1 MILVQVCQCSSAKFA
16 SEPGL
21 HYFQKKLQRQYLYLL
36 QHLDSSLNT
45 GPGLLKLLGVLAP
58 LTVLHRLLELH
69 LSLSSFSWEA
79 PPSQLPG
86 SICPSSPPSA
96 PSSIWCRCAK
106 STSSWALASW
116 CLSCNWLHLPECGSL
131 FLTSCYGT
139 SLSCSLCVS
148 GRLFVSDLREFS
160 LYKSY
165 LPQYVLPKKE
175 IFTFV
180 SNWIWHLRHLLGCSI
195 HIFSASFASRTIPH
209 FFLHNICFFN
219 FLARSLRLASQL
231 ASLI

>member
-45 GPGLLKLLGVLAP
+45 GPGLLKLLGVLA
-58 LTVLHRLLELH
+58 LITVLLRLPELH
-69 LSLSSFSWEA
+69 LSFSFSWEA
-79 PPSQLPG
+79 PPSQLPD
-86 SICPSSPPSA
+86 SIWPSSPPSA

-148 GRLFVSDLREFS
+148 GRLFVCDLREFS

-165 LPQYVLPKKE
+165 LPQ
-175 IFTFV
+175 
-180 SNWIWHLRHLLGCSI
+180 
-195 HIFSASFASRTIPH
+195 
-209 FFLHNICFFN
+209 
-219 FLARSLRLASQL
+219 
-231 ASLI
+231 